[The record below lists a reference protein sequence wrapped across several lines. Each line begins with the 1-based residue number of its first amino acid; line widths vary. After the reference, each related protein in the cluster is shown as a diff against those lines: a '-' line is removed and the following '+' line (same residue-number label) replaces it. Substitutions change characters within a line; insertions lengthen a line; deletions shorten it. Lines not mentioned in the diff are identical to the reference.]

1 MSGVVVAL
9 GRGTA
14 GFAVGDQEL
23 AAELYAIAAPVRN
36 EARDVVAAVKAH
48 PQYSQV
54 VAALAEKAVAA
65 LITAAA

>member
-1 MSGVVVAL
+1 M
-9 GRGTA
+9 TKIE
-14 GFAVGDQEL
+14 EL
-23 AAELYAIAAPVRN
+23 LDDAYDDVR
-36 EARDVVAAVKAH
+36 ADVVAAVKAH